1 MLKKL
6 MGEMRGG
13 KRGPTPK
20 IDLEDLATVLIMIK
34 HSGGMGRYRI
44 SEEMEIPD
52 GTIRGVLKKL
62 SETGILKATPR
73 GCELTDLGEKMLMEY
88 LIELGIDRIEL
99 YEGDEFSLIA
109 PGEAKVLVILRS
121 GAEKVTNGLM
131 QRDEAV
137 RAGADGATIIVKRM
151 GRMLIPGVDISR
163 ELNEQLRKLEEMY
176 GVGEGGVAI
185 FCWGKNLA
193 KALKGALKAATT
205 LQ

>member
-1 MLKKL
+1 MS
-6 MGEMRGG
+6 EMRGG

-44 SEEMEIPD
+44 SEEMEIPN

-62 SETGILKATPR
+62 SETGILKTTPR

-88 LIELGIDRIEL
+88 LIELGIERIKL
-99 YEGDEFSLIA
+99 YDGDEFNLIA
-109 PGEAKVLVILRS
+109 PGKAKVLAILRR

-137 RAGADGATIIVKRM
+137 RAGADGATIIIKRM
-151 GRMLIPGVDISR
+151 GRVLIPGVEVSR
-163 ELNEQLRKLEEMY
+163 ELNEQLKKLEEEY

-193 KALKGALKAATT
+193 KAVKGALKAATT

>member
-1 MLKKL
+1 ML
-6 MGEMRGG
+6 R
-13 KRGPTPK
+13 
-20 IDLEDLATVLIMIK
+20 
-34 HSGGMGRYRI
+34 
-44 SEEMEIPD
+44 
-52 GTIRGVLKKL
+52 
-62 SETGILKATPR
+62 
-73 GCELTDLGEKMLMEY
+73 EY

-109 PGEAKVLVILRS
+109 PGKAKVLAILRS

-151 GRMLIPGVDISR
+151 GRILIPGVELSR
-163 ELNEQLRKLEEMY
+163 ELNEQLRKLEEEY
-176 GVGEGGVAI
+176 GVEEGGVAI

-193 KALKGALKAATT
+193 KAVKGALKAAAT

>member
-6 MGEMRGG
+6 MSEMREG

-44 SEEMEIPD
+44 SEEMEIPN

-88 LIELGIDRIEL
+88 LIEMGIEKIEL
-99 YEGDEFSLIA
+99 YEGDEFNLIA
-109 PGEAKVLVILRS
+109 PGKAKVLAILKS

-137 RAGADGATIIVKRM
+137 RAGADGATIIIKRM
-151 GRMLIPGVDISR
+151 GIVLIPGVEVSR
-163 ELNEQLRKLEEMY
+163 ELNEQLRKLEEEY

-193 KALKGALKAATT
+193 KAVKGALKAATT

>member
-6 MGEMRGG
+6 MSEMRGG

-109 PGEAKVLVILRS
+109 PGKAKVLAILRS

-163 ELNEQLRKLEEMY
+163 ELNEQLRKLKEEY
-176 GVGEGGVAI
+176 GLGEGGVAI

>member
-6 MGEMRGG
+6 MSEMRER

-44 SEEMEIPD
+44 SEEMEIPN

-88 LIELGIDRIEL
+88 LIEMGIEKIEL
-99 YEGDEFSLIA
+99 YEGDEFNLIA
-109 PGEAKVLVILRS
+109 PGKAKVLAILRS

-137 RAGADGATIIVKRM
+137 RAGADGATIIIKRM
-151 GRMLIPGVDISR
+151 GIVLIPGVEVSR
-163 ELNEQLRKLEEMY
+163 ELNEQLRKLEEEY

-193 KALKGALKAATT
+193 KAVKGALKAATT

>member
-1 MLKKL
+1 MS
-6 MGEMRGG
+6 EMRER

-44 SEEMEIPD
+44 SEEMEIPN

-88 LIELGIDRIEL
+88 LIEMGIEKIEL
-99 YEGDEFSLIA
+99 YEGDEFNLIA
-109 PGEAKVLVILRS
+109 PGKAKVLAILRS

-137 RAGADGATIIVKRM
+137 RAGADGATIIIKRM
-151 GRMLIPGVDISR
+151 GIVLIPGVEVSR
-163 ELNEQLRKLEEMY
+163 ELNEQLRKLEEEY

-193 KALKGALKAATT
+193 KAVKGALKAATT

>member
-6 MGEMRGG
+6 MSEMREG

-44 SEEMEIPD
+44 SEEMEIPN

-88 LIELGIDRIEL
+88 LIEMGIERIEL
-99 YEGDEFSLIA
+99 YEGDEFNLIA
-109 PGEAKVLVILRS
+109 PGKAKVLAILRS

-151 GRMLIPGVDISR
+151 GIVLIPGVEVSR
-163 ELNEQLRKLEEMY
+163 ELNEQLRKLEEEY

-193 KALKGALKAATT
+193 KAVKGALKAATT